1 MIFIIMIIILYCSI
15 THSGTK
21 MGTSLISNVCI
32 GYAIQ
37 VLTVLEVQEDGLQFS
52 NLFTPLSTDDS
63 LSMGW
68 ILLMMIVDTVLYM
81 SLYWLVY

>member
-37 VLTVLEVQEDGLQFS
+37 VLTVLEVQENGLQFS

>member
-1 MIFIIMIIILYCSI
+1 
-15 THSGTK
+15 

-68 ILLMMIVDTVLYM
+68 ILLMMIVLQTALLMVCFTGFDCDS
-81 SLYWLVY
+81 SLS